1 MCIRDRDEANS
12 RVRVTIKNPSERLA
26 FQVHLGIRPKNETA
40 EILPVL
46 WDDNYFELMPGESR
60 EISARYFSADALDGA
75 PELIVDGW
83 NIERTALRIE
93 KLP

>member
-1 MCIRDRDEANS
+1 VAKIERGEAGP
-12 RVRVTIKNPSERLA
+12 RVRVVLKNPSDHLA
-26 FQVHLGIRPKNETA
+26 FQVHLGIPHKNETA

-60 EISARYFSADALDGA
+60 EISARYLSAAALDGS

-83 NIERTALRIE
+83 NIERVALPLE